1 MLLFDVIKDVL
12 YKKSGFALQNVDNE
26 AEFVPYMVGR
36 WCSMHSPEVAVIVN
50 NTTNRL
56 WSVPQ
61 TKLEWYNMYLNILP
75 RVKYKNIDYIKK
87 PKADKEKVEDTA
99 AMEFLAKQLEISVR
113 EVKYYVEAG
122 QIDLAPIKKAL
133 K

>member
-1 MLLFDVIKDVL
+1 MLLFDIIQDVL
-12 YKKSGFALQNVDNE
+12 YKKVGDKLQNVDNE

-36 WCSMHSPEVAVIVN
+36 WCSMHSPEVATIVN

-61 TKLEWYNMYLNILP
+61 TKTEWYGLYLNVLP
-75 RVKYKNIDYIKK
+75 RVKFKRIEYIKK
-87 PKADKEKVEDTA
+87 PKADKEKEEDIA
-99 AMEFLAKQLEISVR
+99 AMEFLAKQLELSVR

-122 QIDLAPIKKAL
+122 QINLAPIKKAL